1 MESAPR
7 FPSRVDGGGDPGA
20 MDDCGRVAELLK
32 LLGQET
38 RLRLLE
44 RLQGGEQCVCDL
56 CPQVGEQSNVS
67 RHLAAMTKGGLLAHR
82 VEGTRHYY
90 RVTRPEVFEVLAVAR
105 GVAKV

>member
-7 FPSRVDGGGDPGA
+7 FPSRVENGGGSEA
-20 MDDCGRVAELLK
+20 MDDCVAVADLLK

-38 RLRLLE
+38 RLRLLQ
-44 RLQGGEQCVCDL
+44 RLRDGEQCVCDL